1 VSCPENGQGFKNAVH
16 PPERV
21 LTFGETAKPTQWTGL
36 LDRGRDDHLLI
47 APSRPGEFHPEPL
60 TDPDVSLS
68 TYPARATR
76 GKLPPSVETV
86 GSSGYPLTQSR
97 PR

>member
-21 LTFGETAKPTQWTGL
+21 LTFGETAQTYHVRKWTGL

-47 APSRPGEFHPEPL
+47 APPQGRAL
-60 TDPDVSLS
+60 LS
-68 TYPARATR
+68 ASGSYR
-76 GKLPPSVETV
+76 G
-86 GSSGYPLTQSR
+86 
-97 PR
+97 